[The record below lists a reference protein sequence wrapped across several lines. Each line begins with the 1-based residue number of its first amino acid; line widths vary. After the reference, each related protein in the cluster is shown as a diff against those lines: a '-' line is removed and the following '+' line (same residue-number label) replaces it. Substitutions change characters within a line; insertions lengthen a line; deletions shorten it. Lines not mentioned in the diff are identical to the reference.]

1 MAETNGNEPIRNE
14 PSLLNI
20 EDDLRQSYLDYAMS
34 VNIGR
39 ALPVIRDGLKPVHRR
54 ILFAMFRD
62 GLLANRRYKKCAAV
76 VGEVLGKFH
85 PHGEFSVY
93 DALVRMAQPFSLRYP
108 LIDGQGN
115 FGSVDGDPPAA
126 MRYTE
131 CKLTRL
137 AERMLTDIDKDT
149 VDFIPNYDGSQEEPE
164 ILPAQ
169 VPNLLINGSD
179 GIAVGMAT
187 NIPPHNLGE
196 VCNALLAL
204 IANPALTLE
213 KVLDI
218 IPGPDFP
225 TGAQLLGRQAVRQA
239 YLSGRGTLTM
249 RALAAIETDKRSGRA
264 SIIVREIP
272 YQVNKAKLIERIAD
286 LVNDKRIDGVSDLR
300 DESDR
305 DGMRIVIE
313 LKRDG
318 DPRIV
323 LNQLYKLTQMQ
334 VGYGMIMLGIHEG
347 QPQERNLRDLLL
359 AFIEHRKIV
368 VTRRTQFELREAE
381 ARLHVLEGLLIALRN
396 LDAVIKLIRASKDA
410 EAARSGLMKQ
420 FGLSQ
425 IQAQAILD
433 LTLRRLT
440 SLEREKI
447 ETEHKE
453 VEETIKRLKK
463 ILADEKELMKVI
475 ASELTSLKEEFA
487 DARRTQIIE
496 AEGEFSVEDLIVEED
511 VLVTITHGG
520 YIKRTPL
527 SLYRTQRR
535 GGRGSTGARTGEE
548 DFVENL
554 ERVSTHDRLLFFT
567 SMGKAYQLKAYELP
581 EGGRAAKGRS
591 IANLLSLAPE
601 ETLQAFMP
609 VPRELA
615 GKFLFFATRWGVVK
629 KTPLEE
635 YESIRTNGL
644 NAIILDDGD
653 SLVDVRITDG
663 NQQIVLSTRSGQSN
677 RFKEEEVRP
686 MGRNAHGVIGMKLE
700 SETIKEGKTVTLVQD
715 EVVSLATVREGETLL
730 TVSELG
736 FGKRTAASEYRLTR
750 RGAKGVITMKVTDRT
765 GPVISVRQVGADD
778 QLMIITDAGKV
789 IRLFVKDVRI
799 ISRNTQGVRLVK
811 VEEPERVRAVAQLAE
826 KEDDDANG
834 NGNGRGSN
842 GNGAAQESDE

>member
-1 MAETNGNEPIRNE
+1 MAETNGNEPTRNE

-20 EDDLRQSYLDYAMS
+20 EDDMRQSYLDYAMS

-39 ALPVIRDGLKPVHRR
+39 ALPIIADGLKPVHRR

-62 GLLANRRYKKCAAV
+62 GLLSNRRYKKCAAV

-108 LIDGQGN
+108 LVDGQGN

-137 AERMLTDIDKDT
+137 AERMLTDIDKET
-149 VDFIPNYDGSQEEPE
+149 VDFIPNYDGSQKEPE
-164 ILPAQ
+164 VLPAM

-187 NIPPHNLGE
+187 NIPPHNLTE
-196 VCNALLAL
+196 VCDALLAL
-204 IANPALTLE
+204 IKNPDLALE
-213 KVLDI
+213 KILDI

-225 TGAQLLGRQAVRQA
+225 TGGQLLGRAAIRQA
-239 YLSGRGTLTM
+239 YLTGRGTLTM

-272 YQVNKAKLIERIAD
+272 YQVNKARLIERMAD
-286 LVNDKRIDGVSDLR
+286 LVNEKRLDGISDLR

-313 LKRDG
+313 LKRDAE
-318 DPRIV
+318 PRIV

-334 VGYGMIMLGIHEG
+334 QGYGIIMLGIHEG
-347 QPQERNLRDLLL
+347 RPREMNLREMLA
-359 AFIEHRKIV
+359 AFIDHRRIV
-368 VTRRTQFELREAE
+368 LTRRTRFELREAE
-381 ARLHVLEGLLIALRN
+381 ARLHILEGLLIALAN
-396 LDAVIKLIRASKDA
+396 LDAVIKLIRNSKDA
-410 EAARSGLMKQ
+410 EAARSGLMRQ
-420 FGLSQ
+420 FKLTHV
-425 IQAQAILD
+425 QAQAILD

-453 VEETIKRLKK
+453 TQAAIARYKK
-463 ILADEKELMKVI
+463 ILGDEKELMKLVAADVEDI
-475 ASELTSLKEEFA
+475 KKEFG

-511 VLVTITHGG
+511 VLVTVTHGG

-527 SLYRTQRR
+527 SLYRTQKR
-535 GGRGSTGARTGEE
+535 GGRGKIGATTTEE
-548 DFVENL
+548 DFVEHL
-554 ERVSTHDRLLFFT
+554 ERVSTHDRLMFFT
-567 SMGKAYQLKAYELP
+567 SVGKVFQLKAYELP

-591 IANLLSLAPE
+591 IANLLNLGTD

-609 VPRELA
+609 VPREIKD
-615 GKFLFFATRWGVVK
+615 KFVFFATRRGRVK

-635 YESIRTNGL
+635 YENIRSNGII
-644 NAIILDDGD
+644 AINLEDGD

-663 NQQIVLSTRSGQSN
+663 QQQIVLSTREGQAI
-677 RFKEEEVRP
+677 RFKEEEARP
-686 MGRNAHGVIGMKLE
+686 MGRATSGVLGMELE
-700 SETIKEGKTVTLVQD
+700 SHAEKEGKTTVLVED
-715 EVVSLATVREGETLL
+715 EVVSMATVREDETLL

-736 FGKRTAASEYRLTR
+736 FGKRTPASEYRLTH
-750 RGAKGVITMKVTDRT
+750 RGGKGVITMNITDRT
-765 GPVISVRQVGADD
+765 GKVINVRQVGIDD
-778 QLMIITDAGKV
+778 QVMLITDGGKV
-789 IRLFVKDVRI
+789 IRLNVKGVRI
-799 ISRNTQGVRLVK
+799 TGRNAQGVHLVRL
-811 VEEPERVRAVAQLAE
+811 EESEKVRAVAGLAE
-826 KEDDDANG
+826 KDEDDTNG
-834 NGNGRGSN
+834 NGNGADSG
-842 GNGAAQESDE
+842 DEE